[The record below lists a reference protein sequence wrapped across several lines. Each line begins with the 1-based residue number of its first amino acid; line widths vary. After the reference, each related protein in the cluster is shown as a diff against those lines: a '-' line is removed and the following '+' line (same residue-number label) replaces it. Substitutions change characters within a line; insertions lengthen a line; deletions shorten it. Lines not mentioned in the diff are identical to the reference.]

1 MTNLKL
7 KKRNFKLILL
17 LHMEKDFTNENALS
31 GDNCEKMNKDLN
43 IKTLNP
49 EKDLL
54 YFLKLMNFKLSENK
68 VKYPK
73 VRLIY

>member
-7 KKRNFKLILL
+7 KKRNFELILL
-17 LHMEKDFTNENALS
+17 LYMENDFTNVNALS